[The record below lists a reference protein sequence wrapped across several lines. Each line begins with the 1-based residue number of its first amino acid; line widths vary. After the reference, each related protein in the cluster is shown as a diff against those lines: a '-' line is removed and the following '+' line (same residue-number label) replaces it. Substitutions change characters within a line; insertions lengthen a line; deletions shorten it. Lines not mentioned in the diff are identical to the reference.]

1 LKVYSRKLDI
11 IKVINNK
18 PWIGYGVLEIQ
29 SFKDDI
35 AMVVGI
41 HLDLVK
47 IGLAKVEW
55 LENQKGICRYNAEYL
70 VKYIR
75 VFRKKIRQMK
85 KRLDKW

>member
-1 LKVYSRKLDI
+1 M
-11 IKVINNK
+11 
-18 PWIGYGVLEIQ
+18 
-29 SFKDDI
+29 
-35 AMVVGI
+35 AVGI

-75 VFRKKIRQMK
+75 VFRKKIRQIK
-85 KRLDKW
+85 KRLDK